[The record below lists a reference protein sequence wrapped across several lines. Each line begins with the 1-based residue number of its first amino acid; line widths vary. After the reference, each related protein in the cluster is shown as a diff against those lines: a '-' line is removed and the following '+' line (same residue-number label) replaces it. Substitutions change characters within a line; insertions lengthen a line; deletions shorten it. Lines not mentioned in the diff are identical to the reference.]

1 MNTKKRPLTF
11 IVDDVKENIQVAL
24 SHLTNID
31 CDFAYATSGEQ
42 ALTRIDLTIP
52 QLILMDVVM
61 PGMDGYQTVQ
71 KLKENPKTANIPVI
85 FLTAKNEPEDIAK
98 GFESGGVDYITK
110 PFSGA
115 ELRARISTWIELSS
129 YRENLELE
137 IEERTGEIQLLK
149 QVVIEAMGE
158 LAEFRDPETGA
169 HIKRTQH
176 YVKTLAEQLFR
187 NNDFPKEL
195 DNEGITLLYKSAPLH
210 DIGKVGIPDSILL
223 KPGKL
228 TPEEFTEMQNHTLY
242 GQSVIKKLEN
252 RVGKI
257 SFLKY
262 ANDIIVSHHE
272 KYDGSGYPNGLAG
285 DQIPLA
291 GKIMAIADVY
301 DALTTKRVYK
311 EAFPHKKVMNIMNEG
326 AGCHFDPIVF
336 NAFLEV
342 EIDFQSIAASYEDEE
357 LLFS

>member
-1 MNTKKRPLTF
+1 MTTLKKPLAF

-24 SHLTNID
+24 SHLTDMD
-31 CDFAYATSGEQ
+31 CDFAYATNGEQ
-42 ALTRIDLTIP
+42 ALERIKVTNP

-61 PGMDGYQTVQ
+61 PGMDGYQTVK
-71 KLKENPKTANIPVI
+71 KLKQDAVTAKIPVI

-98 GFESGGVDYITK
+98 GFASGGVDYIVK
-110 PFSGA
+110 PFSGV
-115 ELRARISTWIELSS
+115 ELRARINTWLELAS
-129 YRENLELE
+129 YRENLEEE
-137 IEERTGEIQLLK
+137 IAARTDEVLLLK

-187 NNDFPKEL
+187 NDAFPEEL
-195 DNEGITLLYKSAPLH
+195 DMEGITLLYKSAPLH

-228 TPEEFTEMQNHTLY
+228 TAEEFKEMQNHTLY
-242 GQSVIKKLEN
+242 GQNVIKKLEK
-252 RVGKI
+252 RVGKT

-262 ANDIIVSHHE
+262 ANDIIVGHHE
-272 KYDGSGYPNGLAG
+272 KYDGSGYPHGLREG
-285 DQIPLA
+285 EIPLA

-311 EAFPHKKVMNIMNEG
+311 DAFPHDKVMAIMNEG
-326 AGCHFDPIVF
+326 CGSHFDPIVF
-336 NAFLEV
+336 KFFLEV
-342 EIDFQSIAASYEDEE
+342 EIDFRAIAASYEDEE
-357 LLFS
+357 LIFS

>member
-1 MNTKKRPLTF
+1 MTTSKRPLTF

-42 ALTRIDLTIP
+42 ALERITLTQP

-61 PGMDGYQTVQ
+61 PGMDGYQTVK
-71 KLKENPKTANIPVI
+71 KLKENPATAKTPVI

-98 GFESGGVDYITK
+98 GFDSGGVDYITK

-115 ELRARISTWIELSS
+115 ELRSRINTWLELSA
-129 YRENLELE
+129 YRENLEHE

-176 YVKTLAEQLFR
+176 YVKTLAEQLFK
-187 NNDFPKEL
+187 NGAFPGQL
-195 DNEGITLLYKSAPLH
+195 DPENITLIYKSAPLH

-228 TPEEFTEMQNHTLY
+228 TSKEFTEMQNHTLY
-242 GQSVIKKLEN
+242 GQTVIKKLEKK
-252 RVGKI
+252 VGKT
-257 SFLKY
+257 SFLQY
-262 ANDIIVSHHE
+262 ANDIIVGHHE
-272 KYDGSGYPNGLAG
+272 KYDGSGYPHGLKG
-285 DQIPLA
+285 DNIPLS
-291 GKIMAIADVY
+291 GRIMAIADVY

-311 EAFPHKKVMNIMNEG
+311 NAFPHEKVMAIMNEG
-326 AGCHFDPIVF
+326 NGSHFDPIVF

-342 EIDFQSIAASYEDEE
+342 EIDFLSIAAAYEDEE
-357 LLFS
+357 LIFS